1 MRVFDT
7 YYFNIA
13 EKVSFAKTKTY
24 LEKMLAETG
33 FSYKNIAFM
42 LYAFSDEPQKKAL
55 AKFPLLEKYSFFCRE
70 KGIYPRWGFT
80 SCSEGWREGKI
91 YADKTD
97 EDVIS
102 ALFAKIPH
110 TVNLEGYL
118 ILDRINWFPDSG
130 DTIDCDADYSYKF
143 PVTNW
148 LPFRSNRI
156 EHYRNFGDG
165 RKYNGVSVCIEVTD
179 KDEPRNSRAV
189 IEKLIPYLGEPRR
202 FVRKCTFPSEE
213 TSRFKASETA
223 ERKRLAQLAESSLPA
238 SKPHK
243 PWADPHVMPQPD
255 PKLPH
260 VADKFTLEKAFKGT
274 GFTRK
279 KGQPNWL
286 SLYACVDERGFLYEA
301 YVQKLTVTSDFR
313 VWVEI
318 SGYNFK
324 IATDMKDY
332 YVTEDG
338 ESLVILKQFAEF
350 CVRLRGEYSKTLAEI
365 FGETPAWHY
374 EQSL

>member
-13 EKVSFAKTKTY
+13 EKVSFAKTKPY
-24 LEKMLAETG
+24 LETMLSETG
-33 FSYKNIAFM
+33 FSYKNMAFM
-42 LYAFSDEPQKKAL
+42 LYSLDDKPQKKAL
-55 AKFPLLEKYSFFCRE
+55 ATFPSLEKYSFFYHE
-70 KGIYPRWGFT
+70 KGDYPHWGFT
-80 SCSEGWREGKI
+80 SCSEGWREGKFH
-91 YADKTD
+91 ADKND

-102 ALFAKIPH
+102 ALFSKIPH
-110 TVNLEGYL
+110 TVNFDGYL
-118 ILDRINWFPDSG
+118 ILDGINWFPDSG
-130 DTIDCDADYSYKF
+130 DTIDHDADYPYKL

-156 EHYRNFGDG
+156 VHYRNFDDG
-165 RKYNGVSVCIEVTD
+165 KKYNIVSVCIEVTD
-179 KDEPRNSRAV
+179 IDEPRNSRAV
-189 IEKLIPYLGEPRR
+189 IEKLIPYLSEPSK
-202 FVRKCTFPSEE
+202 FERKCNFPSEE
-213 TSRFKASETA
+213 TSRFKASEIA
-223 ERKRLAQLAESSLPA
+223 ECERLAQLAESSLPV
-238 SKPHK
+238 SKPHT
-243 PWADPHVMPQPD
+243 VPQPD
-255 PKLPH
+255 PKPPH
-260 VADKFTLEKAFKGT
+260 IADKFTLEKAFKGT
-274 GFTRK
+274 GFTRQ

-301 YVQKLTVTSDFR
+301 YVQKLTVTNDFR